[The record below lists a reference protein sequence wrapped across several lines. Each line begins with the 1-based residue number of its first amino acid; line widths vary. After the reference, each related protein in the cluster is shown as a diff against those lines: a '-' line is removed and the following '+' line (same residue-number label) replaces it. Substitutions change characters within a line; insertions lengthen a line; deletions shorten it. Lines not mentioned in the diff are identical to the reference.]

1 VGIKGHNV
9 QVISQLHAQYGPVVR
24 IAPNELSYNTATAW
38 RTIYGHRGSAEE
50 MQKDLNGAGLTR
62 PPNGQH
68 GILTAD
74 RENHAR
80 MRRLI
85 SHAFSEKALREQEGF
100 LQQYVDLLIKGLKEH
115 VDKPQNMLSWYNWY
129 APNPPSSIH
138 ISH

>member
-1 VGIKGHNV
+1 
-9 QVISQLHAQYGPVVR
+9 
-24 IAPNELSYNTATAW
+24 
-38 RTIYGHRGSAEE
+38 
-50 MQKDLNGAGLTR
+50 MQKDLKGAGLTP

-115 VDKPQNMLSWYNWY
+115 VDEPQNMLSLYNW
-129 APNPPSSIH
+129 
-138 ISH
+138 